1 MALEIILLIA
11 RIKGGGCFVLHSVGC
26 PTVRL
31 LEVTTL
37 LTRDNDKVYL
47 GWCEQEIK
55 KTLNSFLGE
64 ATKGKEC
71 EISWRK

>member
-1 MALEIILLIA
+1 M
-11 RIKGGGCFVLHSVGC
+11 
-26 PTVRL
+26 RL

-37 LTRDNDKVYL
+37 LTRDNDKAYL
-47 GWCEQEIK
+47 GWCKQKIK

-71 EISWRK
+71 EISWRKYDGRGLKFSFREPKPCGAKG

>member
-1 MALEIILLIA
+1 M
-11 RIKGGGCFVLHSVGC
+11 
-26 PTVRL
+26 RL